1 MSGPSGMMPEN
12 MFQNICRSIGLVR
25 SGRKADI
32 AGRLEQFFSSGK
44 YQGDNARLLA
54 VRALIMKASIGQE
67 LPPYQVLYA
76 TYRTNAHTIHVPN
89 QYTPDQPSAPP
100 PAPAPVP
107 RPAPT
112 TVFKRSDFYSL
123 RQRIHANGMNPVLAP
138 QKIKDRGCCRFVFNL
153 LPEERQLL
161 TSSPN
166 MRACLIS
173 AQRSA
178 SMSEQDLEFPQ
189 PNEITLN
196 GIKLKQTGRGIKG
209 KPGSAKP
216 IDLTEHLRLGE
227 TNRLDVVYAFTNV
240 DFWLYLYIVETIPVS
255 LLLDRIVNKAHIS
268 EQQTIESIMER
279 HQEDDDDLIQTEK
292 EVVSL
297 MCPCSFIKM
306 RYPCRSTKC
315 RHIQCFDALSFLQL
329 QQQAPTWQCPVC
341 SSRIELS
348 DLALDDYFLKIVEQ
362 TGEDDEAI
370 EIDEQGNWTIK
381 HETEQ
386 SREQSEQPQAHAK
399 SEEPVAV
406 ISLDSEDDEEDAQ
419 EMQNDVHS
427 GTNSALQQSRP
438 ESTDALSL
446 QVSEHREGTNEAEN
460 MHAVSLPP
468 APRPRAFE
476 VISLESDEETDVNGS
491 ETYPPESSETPNF
504 VEGLPHH
511 AQNYQPFEP
520 AAEELA
526 KKSAAHSAEQKQEST
541 EKVSAQTLFMHDTS
555 PEVVG
560 NGSSDMGRGESDAA
574 QTKNS
579 DPLLGFHLPL

>member
-1 MSGPSGMMPEN
+1 MMPEN
-12 MFQNICRSIGLVR
+12 MSIGLVR

-32 AGRLEQFFSSGK
+32 AGRIEQFFSSGK

-67 LPPYQVLYA
+67 LPPYQALYA

-89 QYTPDQPSAPP
+89 QYTPAQPSAPP
-100 PAPAPVP
+100 PAPPPAL
-107 RPAPT
+107 RPTPT
-112 TVFKRSDFYSL
+112 VVFKRSDFYTL
-123 RQRIHANGMNPVLAP
+123 RQRIHASGMNPVLAP
-138 QKIKDRGCCRFVFNL
+138 QKVKDRGCCRFVFNL

-161 TSSPN
+161 MSSPN

-173 AQRSA
+173 GQRSA
-178 SMSEQDLEFPQ
+178 SMSEQDVEFPQ

-196 GIKLKQTGRGIKG
+196 GVKLKQTGRGIKG

-216 IDLTEHLRLGE
+216 IDLTEHLRLSE

-255 LLLDRIVNKAHIS
+255 SLLDGIFNKAHIS
-268 EQQTIESIMER
+268 EQQTIDSIKER

-315 RHIQCFDALSFLQL
+315 HHIQCFDALSFLQL

-341 SSRIELS
+341 SSRIELN

-370 EIDEQGNWTIK
+370 EIDEQGKWTVK
-381 HETEQ
+381 HETEE
-386 SREQSEQPQAHAK
+386 SREQSEQPQPHEK
-399 SEEPVAV
+399 SEEPVAI
-406 ISLDSEDDEEDAQ
+406 ISLDSEEEEGAQ
-419 EMQNDVHS
+419 EAQNSVHS
-427 GTNSALQQSRP
+427 GTNVALQQCRT
-438 ESTDALSL
+438 ESTDALSF
-446 QVSEHREGTNEAEN
+446 QAPEHRERTNEAEN
-460 MHAVSLPP
+460 MHAVSMPP
-468 APRPRAFE
+468 APPPRVFE
-476 VISLESDEETDVNGS
+476 VISLESDDEDTDPNGS
-491 ETYPPESSETPNF
+491 ETYPPESSETPNY
-504 VEGLPHH
+504 VEGLAHQ
-511 AQNYQPFEP
+511 AQNYEPFE
-520 AAEELA
+520 AAADELT
-526 KKSAAHSAEQKQEST
+526 KKSAAHTAEQKQEST
-541 EKVSAQTLFMHDTS
+541 EKIGAQNLFMHDTS
-555 PEVVG
+555 PDIVA
-560 NGSSDMGRGESDAA
+560 NGSTDMGRGESDGT
-574 QTKNS
+574 QTNNS